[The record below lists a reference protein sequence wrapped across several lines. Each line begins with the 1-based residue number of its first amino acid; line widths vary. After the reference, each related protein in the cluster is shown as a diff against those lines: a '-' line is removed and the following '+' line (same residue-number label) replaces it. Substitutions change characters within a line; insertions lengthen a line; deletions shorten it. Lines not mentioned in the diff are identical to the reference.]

1 MSFNEAIETPHNFRS
16 YKILYQGKVYNL
28 KELCIKLDL
37 DYDKVYKRIKKY
49 GWELG
54 RAVENEACEWIL
66 KELKK

>member
-1 MSFNEAIETPHNFRS
+1 MIEIS
-16 YKILYQGKVYNL
+16 
-28 KELCIKLDL
+28 KELLSEVL

-66 KELKK
+66 KEIKK